1 LKELKQLSNSLD
13 RPYLNQ
19 FDHLLPPT
27 KQQKDYDDLFGAPTQ
42 PKLPDLQPLLN
53 EDGEPVEEGY
63 YDEEASEQEVKRNR
77 RKKYLPD
84 D

>member
-1 LKELKQLSNSLD
+1 MKELKQLSNSLD

-27 KQQKDYDDLFGAPTQ
+27 KQQKVYDDLFGAPTQ
-42 PKLPDLQPLLN
+42 QLPDLQPLLN
-53 EDGEPVEEGY
+53 EDDEPVEEGY
-63 YDEEASEQEVKRNR
+63 YDEEASEHEVKRNR